1 MRRILLVV
9 LFITMAGCSVG
20 GGVRNEEQSDDQ
32 IPIVTP
38 PEEESPGEAVPI
50 TETPQVK
57 AAPTLSNLG
66 MAPELT
72 NEVWINSTE
81 ALRLADLR
89 GKVVLLEM
97 WTFG

>member
-1 MRRILLVV
+1 MRQILLVV
-9 LFITMAGCSVG
+9 FFMTMAGCSVS
-20 GGVRNEEQSDDQ
+20 GGVRNEEQSDGQ
-32 IPIVTP
+32 IPIVNP
-38 PEEESPGEAVPI
+38 PGDGATGEAVAI
-50 TETPQVK
+50 IESTEAR
-57 AAPTLSNLG
+57 AAPALSNLG

-72 NEVWINSTE
+72 SEVWINSTE